1 MKRIL
6 VLTLVGMLSTV
17 ASAQLANV
25 SGAWELEMM
34 WPEANSTG
42 SCTFQQEGAS
52 LTGTC
57 GGADR
62 FPLKGR
68 VDGNR
73 VSWQVAVEQ
82 GGATG
87 RMEFSGELDREGS
100 IIRGSCSVV
109 GANSGT
115 FTMKRTR

>member
-1 MKRIL
+1 MMRIL
-6 VLTLVGMLSTV
+6 VVTLVATFSVV
-17 ASAQLANV
+17 ASAQLPNV
-25 SGAWELEMM
+25 SGTWELEMM

-42 SCTFQQEGAS
+42 SCTFQQDGAS

-62 FPLKGR
+62 FPLKGG

-73 VSWQVAVEQ
+73 VSWEVAVEQ

-87 RMEFSGELDREGS
+87 RMEFSGELNREGTAV
-100 IIRGSCSVV
+100 RGSCSVV

>member
-6 VLTLVGMLSTV
+6 VFALVGMLSTV

-25 SGAWELEMM
+25 SGAWELEMT
-34 WPEANSTG
+34 WLEAKSTG
-42 SCTFQQEGAS
+42 SCTFEQKGEN

-57 GGADR
+57 GGAER

-68 VDGNR
+68 VEGNR
-73 VSWQVAVEQ
+73 LSWQVDVEQ
-82 GGATG
+82 GGASG
-87 RMEFSGELDREGS
+87 RMEFSGELDREGTV
-100 IIRGSCSVV
+100 IRGSCSIV

-115 FTMKRTR
+115 FMMRRTR